1 MVHRMADATD
11 LSGLI
16 KWMQRPEWREDFQEV
31 FDAHIGAAC
40 EAAGVEMDRLGEL
53 LGDHTAMVLFG
64 CAFEDFTTHV
74 IDEPERNI
82 VDDYLKRRGWKE
94 SVINKR
100 YMTALRDS
108 EMSLYEVSE
117 VLPGQS
123 FLARDMLRGGP
134 PVRVSEQTAT
144 KTLRQWDRLAT
155 RIVELNGKHVMSGGS
170 LPLAHQ
176 VAEQAMRAWRAEKR
190 RARRTVKEAARDFDK
205 NVEPDAQKALAD
217 ILVASSAPPLF
228 SAIWLEDALNRVLRP
243 TRPHMVNFDG
253 DDIEFCKVRFPLRP
267 DATAEAVSARLDGVA
282 VLERDDDST
291 WTWTDASAGE
301 ADGPRPPGKATAA
314 RGAPSDPEDI
324 TLGTV
329 ELREK
334 AVVLSTNS
342 RARAT
347 RGEALLAPVLD
358 GLTGAALTEI
368 ETVDQ
373 MIAARPAGTA
383 PAKSTIPPEIEAQ
396 IVQQFLDKHY
406 RAQLDLPVPM
416 LGNISP
422 RDAARSASGRKK
434 LVEWLKYLENGPA
447 IPQAAGNPVGNYD
460 FGWMWAELG
469 VAALRK

>member
-16 KWMQRPEWREDFQEV
+16 KWMQRPEWRQDFQEV

-117 VLPGQS
+117 VVPGQS
-123 FLARDMLRGGP
+123 FLARDLLRGGP

-217 ILVASSAPPLF
+217 ILVAS
-228 SAIWLEDALNRVLRP
+228 
-243 TRPHMVNFDG
+243 
-253 DDIEFCKVRFPLRP
+253 
-267 DATAEAVSARLDGVA
+267 
-282 VLERDDDST
+282 
-291 WTWTDASAGE
+291 
-301 ADGPRPPGKATAA
+301 
-314 RGAPSDPEDI
+314 
-324 TLGTV
+324 
-329 ELREK
+329 
-334 AVVLSTNS
+334 
-342 RARAT
+342 
-347 RGEALLAPVLD
+347 
-358 GLTGAALTEI
+358 
-368 ETVDQ
+368 
-373 MIAARPAGTA
+373 
-383 PAKSTIPPEIEAQ
+383 
-396 IVQQFLDKHY
+396 
-406 RAQLDLPVPM
+406 
-416 LGNISP
+416 
-422 RDAARSASGRKK
+422 
-434 LVEWLKYLENGPA
+434 
-447 IPQAAGNPVGNYD
+447 
-460 FGWMWAELG
+460 
-469 VAALRK
+469 